1 MQAAFIGN
9 ENKISTYSSILKKA
23 ITASECKALNICGV
37 MSTGIEATTNLA
49 IMLNT
54 KAYLSLDDL
63 LREADVVFVCRQD
76 SALASFSDLMKEKRV
91 RGKIFCHF
99 SSKHDSSVLSCGSTN
114 TYYSVGFPYPTRNA
128 ANPQNLTISL
138 EGEGKHSDQFEA
150 IIKSIFPKAVF
161 CTKSEKRMYAIAS
174 RIVTE
179 YMKIIVRVSMHFFKM
194 SGLYDEESF
203 ADFSTRSLKDIITSS
218 ASKQV
223 RKRSEN
229 EIRQDMRLLSIIHY
243 GDTKDF
249 YKNMETHIVETGIY
263 EPDEKEGILR
273 ALKRKA

>member
-9 ENKISTYSSILKKA
+9 ESKISTYSSILKKA

-37 MSTGIEATTNLA
+37 MSAGIEATTNLA

-63 LREADVVFVCRQD
+63 LREADIIFVCRQD
-76 SALASFSDLMKEKRV
+76 NQLAPFSDLMKEKRV
-91 RGKIFCHF
+91 RGKVFCHF
-99 SSKHDSSVLSCGSTN
+99 SSKHDSSILSCGSTN
-114 TYYSVGFPYPTRNA
+114 TYYSVGFPYPTINGV
-128 ANPQNLTISL
+128 NPRNLTISL
-138 EGEGKHSDQFEA
+138 EGDGKHSDQFEA
-150 IIKSIFPKAVF
+150 IMKSIFPKAVF
-161 CTKSEKRMYAIAS
+161 CTKSEKRMYVIAS

-179 YMKIIVRVSMHFFKM
+179 YMKIIVKVSMHFFKM

-203 ADFSTRSLKDIITSS
+203 ADFFTRSLKDIITSN
-218 ASKQV
+218 ASKKI

-229 EIRQDMRLLSIIHY
+229 EIRQDLRLLSVIHY

-249 YKNMETHIVETGIY
+249 YKNMETHIAETGIY
-263 EPDEKEGILR
+263 TPDEKESILR
-273 ALKRKA
+273 TLKRKA